1 MKLNKHAWAL
11 WAIALAVTLAL
22 MIAISF
28 ARTASWWVSAV
39 CTVVMFAL
47 CAYTFYLA
55 FHKDNTLESKLLG
68 WPIFKVGYTA
78 LIVQLIVG
86 TMIMSLAAFCPVWV
100 AIIAEVIVFGM
111 TAGALTVRDAARAVV
126 TQSEQAAEDK
136 TVPWKAIRER
146 VIDIA
151 NATGHPE
158 LKKLAE
164 EIRYADPMPTSM
176 DSEIVDM
183 LATLSSYADAENIKK
198 AYQLVEKR
206 KLLAKE
212 EK

>member
-39 CTVVMFAL
+39 CTVAMFAL

-100 AIIAEVIVFGM
+100 TIIAEVIVFGM

-136 TVPWKAIRER
+136 TAPWKEIRVR
-146 VIDIA
+146 ATTIA
-151 NATGHPE
+151 DVTGYPE

-164 EIRYADPMPTSM
+164 EIRYADPVPTSM
-176 DSEIVDM
+176 DMEVSVALE
-183 LATLSSYADAENIKK
+183 TLSSYANTENIKK
-198 AYQLVEKR
+198 VFVLLERR
-206 KLLAKE
+206 KALAKE